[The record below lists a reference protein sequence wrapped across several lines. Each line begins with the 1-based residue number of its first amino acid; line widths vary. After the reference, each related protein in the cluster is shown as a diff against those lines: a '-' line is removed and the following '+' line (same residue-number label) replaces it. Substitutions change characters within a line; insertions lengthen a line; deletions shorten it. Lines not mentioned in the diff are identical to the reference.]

1 MNTQPPFL
9 DKPTL
14 RPLLMQLLTLH
25 KQVCEEAEARVEN
38 YLKNHAISTC
48 PDGAL
53 NLARYLAVRSF
64 DLRELQDA
72 LSRHGI
78 SSLGRGE
85 SSISDN
91 LNQVINLLCCL
102 LGETPPEVITKQV
115 FSAEAGRVQLNK
127 NTEALL
133 GTEPANRGVHI
144 MVTLPTEA
152 SHNYPLVKSLMNAGM
167 SCARINCAHDNKEAW
182 YGMIKNVRRAEK
194 EATLSCRIMMDL
206 AGQKIRTGPI
216 EAGPKVHHI
225 KVKRDELGQTLSPG
239 QIQILPQSQ
248 FNTSTSEEFFKIAF
262 EDDVHSQIQI
272 NDRFDFIDNRGK
284 KRQLEIESR
293 DDNGH
298 VLACC
303 WRGAYITEK
312 THFVPTQT
320 EKPQVAN
327 SPDVITI
334 TGFQTKAAKILVQKG
349 DRLILSDADIPG
361 QPAQLDETG
370 ETLLPARIGIFLG
383 DVGLSQLSRL
393 KPGTEVWI
401 DDGKIGTEVI
411 SHTAQGLEVIVEHV
425 RTEGALIRPDKG
437 VNFPDTELELPALTD
452 KDLEDLDFICQHA
465 DIVGYSFVQ
474 SRQDMES
481 LHGELEKR
489 HATKLPIVAKIETRK
504 AVKNLH
510 EIILSTLG
518 RQPLGVM
525 IARGDLA
532 VELGSVRMAE
542 IQEEILWLCEA
553 AHVPVVWATQVLESL
568 AKKGIQSR
576 PEITDAAMSVRA
588 ECVMLNKGPH
598 IVEAVTVLDDILV
611 RMQAHIYK
619 KSPRMRAL
627 RQWV

>member
-1 MNTQPPFL
+1 MNTQPPSL

-14 RPLLMQLLTLH
+14 RPLLKQLLTLH
-25 KQVCEEAEARVEN
+25 TQVCDQAEARVEN
-38 YLKNHAISTC
+38 YIKNHSITTC

-53 NLARYLAVRSF
+53 NLARYLAIRSF

-72 LSRHGI
+72 LSRRGI

-85 SSISDN
+85 ASISDN

-115 FSAEAGRVQLNK
+115 LSAEAGRIQLNK

-133 GTEPANRGVHI
+133 GIEPANRGVHI

-152 SHNYPLVKSLMNAGM
+152 SHNYPLVKSLMDAGM
-167 SCARINCAHDNKEAW
+167 SCARINCAHDNTEVW

-194 EATLSCRIMMDL
+194 ETTLSCRIMMDL

-225 KVKRDELGQTLSPG
+225 KVKRDELGQTLTPG
-239 QIQILPQSQ
+239 QIQLLPQSQ
-248 FNTSTSEEFFKIAF
+248 FYSATSGEIFKIAV
-262 EDDVHSQIQI
+262 EDDIHSKIQI
-272 NDRFDFIDNRGK
+272 NDRLNFIDNRGK

-298 VLACC
+298 LLARC
-303 WRGAYITEK
+303 WRGAYITEQ
-312 THFVPTQT
+312 THFLPAQT
-320 EKPQVAN
+320 EKQKSAN
-327 SPDVITI
+327 YPDAITI

-349 DRLILSDADIPG
+349 DRLLLSDADIPG

-370 ETLLPARIGIFLG
+370 ENLLPARVGIFLG
-383 DVGLSQLSRL
+383 KDGLSQLAHIKL
-393 KPGTEVWI
+393 GTEVWI

-411 SHTAQGLEVIVEHV
+411 SHTTQGLEVAVKHV
-425 RTEGALIRPDKG
+425 RTEGALIKSDKG

-489 HATKLPIVAKIETRK
+489 HAKKLPIVAKIETRK

-598 IVEAVTVLDDILV
+598 IVEAVTVLSDILV

-627 RQWV
+627 RQWL